1 MHEGQ
6 GKSGQ
11 DQTSPEDRYFF
22 VGHFKSANEEG
33 HDGTGLRG
41 CCSIQALSILLLSD
55 YMKWEEILFHWFK
68 LTQSEL
74 KKELSMFTF
83 HLAFVSK
90 SKSLSLYLLKWRPDL
105 FIPRLKTNT
114 FVLHLLMFC
123 PEKTYLESPGN
134 AQKCSRE
141 HLKSQNFRGPWAG
154 PEPHAVASQIVG
166 KTQTKTPTYFIL
178 FHWFK
183 LIQSELKNEVK
194 LC

>member
-1 MHEGQ
+1 MKAKVKVGRTKLALKT
-6 GKSGQ
+6 GIFSWG
-11 DQTSPEDRYFF
+11 TSSQPMKRAVTALAF
-22 VGHFKSANEEG
+22 VVVVQF
-33 HDGTGLRG
+33 RPFPYY
-41 CCSIQALSILLLSD
+41 CCLII

-154 PEPHAVASQIVG
+154 PEPHAMASQIVG

-194 LC
+194 LW